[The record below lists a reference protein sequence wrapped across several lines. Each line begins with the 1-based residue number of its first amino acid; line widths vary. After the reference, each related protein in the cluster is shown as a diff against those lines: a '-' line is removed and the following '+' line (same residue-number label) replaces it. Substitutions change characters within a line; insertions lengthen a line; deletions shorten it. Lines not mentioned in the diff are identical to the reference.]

1 MSGRS
6 GPSSAG
12 RFSSLAQRR
21 LVEISARVAAHPA
34 RTELARVS
42 HLPDAAR
49 VVTVY
54 AAVVILHATL
64 DAFFVVS
71 SECAR
76 LHGSPRRSCRKNY
89 RAVDCSFQHQATIT
103 HSETACRCG
112 YNQAA
117 ARRELRATEPP
128 EVRERLCQL
137 R

>member
-21 LVEISARVAAHPA
+21 LVEIPARGAAHPA
-34 RTELARVS
+34 RAELARVS
-42 HLPDAAR
+42 HLPDTAR

-54 AAVVILHATL
+54 AAVVVLHAAL
-64 DAFFVVS
+64 DALFVVS

-76 LHGSPRRSCRKNY
+76 LHGPPRRTLPKNY
-89 RAVDCSFQHQATIT
+89 RAVDCSFQYRATIT

-112 YNQAA
+112 YNQTAA
-117 ARRELRATEPP
+117 
-128 EVRERLCQL
+128 
-137 R
+137 

>member
-6 GPSSAG
+6 GPTPAG

-54 AAVVILHATL
+54 AAVVIPHAAL
-64 DAFFVVS
+64 DALFVVS

-76 LHGSPRRSCRKNY
+76 LHGSPCRTLPKNY
-89 RAVDCSFQHQATIT
+89 RAVDCSFQHRQ
-103 HSETACRCG
+103 R
-112 YNQAA
+112 
-117 ARRELRATEPP
+117 LRIVKRPADAGII
-128 EVRERLCQL
+128 RQQL
-137 R
+137 EGNCAL